1 MKDISMTKE
10 EISREIVKGLEPF
23 NTKELR
29 EVESDIANYLAEHP
43 KSEYFIILSRVK
55 DHVSYTTFFKK
66 TKESSYIDAARKIME
81 VLTTKEMKQYYGEMK
96 VGKRSEVDLM
106 EFWLGETV
114 FLLADGTGF
123 LVEMWRKWK
132 NESIFHTK
140 LYQRVDYNLYG

>member
-1 MKDISMTKE
+1 MKGINMTKE
-10 EISREIVKGLEPF
+10 EINRGIVKGLEPF
-23 NTKELR
+23 NAKELR

-43 KSEYFIILSRVK
+43 KSEYFIIISRVK

-81 VLTTKEMKQYYGEMK
+81 VLTAKEMKQSYGEMK

-123 LVEMWRKWK
+123 LVEM
-132 NESIFHTK
+132 
-140 LYQRVDYNLYG
+140 